1 MPVSL
6 REVAERA
13 GVARGTVS
21 SVLNDRAAELRIST
35 QTQERIRRI
44 AEEMGYRPNRLA
56 RGLEK
61 GRTNILGLMIPGL
74 RNPFFLG
81 LLETAEERAFQAGYD
96 VLPDTGF
103 QLRAS
108 YHVHGKLSGWPV
120 DGILIWVRPDKTLAD
135 YLGKWNEDAP
145 VVYLGYKREDTT
157 DFVGIDREDGVRQVM
172 QHLQERGY
180 RRIAYLYPWADLQPV
195 DSRYTVYE
203 AVCADKGLEPERIML
218 ETLEPQDR
226 LSLITQAGLREA
238 GLKTGLSLALRPVGD
253 RPDAI
258 VCHND
263 LVAIGLFHG
272 LRRGGL
278 DVPEDVAVVGFD
290 GIEEGLYLD
299 KPLTTAVSPGVQVV
313 ETAFHILT
321 QRLSDT
327 DTHVERQPQQIML
340 PSTLRIGST
349 T

>member
-6 REVAERA
+6 REVAARA

-21 SVLNDRAAELRIST
+21 SVLNDRAAALRISA
-35 QTQERIRRI
+35 QTQARVRQI

-56 RGLEK
+56 RGLER

-81 LLETAEERAFQAGYD
+81 LLETAEERAFQGGYD

-120 DGILIWVRPDKTLAD
+120 DGVLIWVRPDKTLAD
-135 YLGKWNEDAP
+135 YLGKWNEGVP
-145 VVYLGYKREDTT
+145 VVYLGYPREDAA
-157 DFVGIDREDGVRQVM
+157 DFVAIDRDGGVRQAM
-172 QHLQERGY
+172 LHLWERGY

-195 DSRYTVYE
+195 DSRFVVYA
-203 AVCADKGLEPERIML
+203 AVCAEFGLEPERIML
-218 ETLEPQDR
+218 EALDPQDR

-238 GLKTGLSLALRPVGD
+238 GLMTGLSLSRRPRAE

-258 VCHND
+258 ICHND
-263 LVAIGLFHG
+263 LVAIGVFHG

-278 DVPEDVAVVGFD
+278 DVPGEMAVVGFD

-299 KPLTTAVSPGVQVV
+299 KPLTTVVSPGVQLV
-313 ETAFHILT
+313 ESAFRILT
-321 QRLSDT
+321 QRLDAPQT
-327 DTHVERQPQQIML
+327 VDRQPQQVTL
-340 PSTLRIGST
+340 PSLLRVGST